1 MYFIFFYQSFN
12 SLIAKMSVLITRII
26 STGNISFYLFWNI
39 INNKQYINK
48 PKRTRKR
55 SHKIHTPHIR
65 SFTIQHGCLQHLMSM
80 GQTTYFL
87 TLFAT
92 FTKFIGIFKHC
103 FPIKSTMQNFPRCY
117 FRSKMSTTCIAIT
130 ISKNEMNFI
139 VMNSSSNNL
148 IWFYFPKIRYIP
160 YVILRVIF
168 FLFLLALCMS
178 FENIP
183 TIRKLTILANHG
195 SSSCSFKSCPSGN
208 VFEIGICFS

>member
-1 MYFIFFYQSFN
+1 VVIRWCTSYLFYQSFN
-12 SLIAKMSVLITRII
+12 SLIAKISVFITRII
-26 STGNISFYLFWNI
+26 STGSISFYLFWNI

-55 SHKIHTPHIR
+55 SHKIHSPHIR

-80 GQTTYFL
+80 GQTTYLL

-148 IWFYFPKIRYIP
+148 IWFYFPKIRYI
-160 YVILRVIF
+160 
-168 FLFLLALCMS
+168 CM
-178 FENIP
+178 
-183 TIRKLTILANHG
+183 
-195 SSSCSFKSCPSGN
+195 
-208 VFEIGICFS
+208 